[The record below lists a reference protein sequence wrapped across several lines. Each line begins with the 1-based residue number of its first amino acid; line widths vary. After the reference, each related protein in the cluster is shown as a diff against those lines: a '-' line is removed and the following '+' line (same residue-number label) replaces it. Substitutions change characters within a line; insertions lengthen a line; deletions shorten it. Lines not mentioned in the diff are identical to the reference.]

1 MNKATIRRIAA
12 LERAYEVQD
21 DAVLKGV
28 TQWQQLQTD
37 QPLTLDACTALAAPQ
52 QAQLQQ
58 DNNTRAQHSG
68 GGYRPWKK

>member
-1 MNKATIRRIAA
+1 MNKAINRRIAA
-12 LERAYEVQD
+12 LERAYEGQD

-37 QPLTLDACTALAAPQ
+37 QPLTIDAWTALAAPQ

-58 DNNTRAQHSG
+58 DNNT
-68 GGYRPWKK
+68 